1 MARRR
6 IASVGGRACAGVV
19 LACAVLLASCG
30 RGELRTE
37 SEIVEDFAQ
46 RVLDG
51 LDFGLS
57 GHIAADA
64 WDAETRTFTGLRIDG
79 GPDQIGTAQRA
90 EVVVNAERRTLVLRV
105 YGVAFADSE
114 SGQIV
119 TRDVLVT
126 EPFRVRERF
135 IPDAREPV
143 ERIGTAGVERE
154 RR

>member
-1 MARRR
+1 M
-6 IASVGGRACAGVV
+6 VGRASAGAL
-19 LACAVLLASCG
+19 LAGAVLLASCG
-30 RGELRTE
+30 GGELRTE
-37 SEIVEDFAQ
+37 SEVVEDFAQ
-46 RVLDG
+46 RVLSG

-64 WDAETRTFTGLRIDG
+64 WDAETRTFTGVRIDG
-79 GPDQIGTAQRA
+79 SQSQIGTAQRA
-90 EVVVNAERRTLVLRV
+90 EVLVNAERRTLVLRV

-135 IPDAREPV
+135 VPDERERV
-143 ERIGTAGVERE
+143 DRIGTAGAEPV